1 MQASTIS
8 RREPGRAARPR
19 AAALALASG
28 LVALAGCGGG
38 KADAPVAARVNKQ
51 EISAAQVD
59 LVLQQ
64 QRGLRPEFVEAAG
77 KQILE
82 RLIDQ
87 QLAVQKAEDLKLDR
101 DARVQQQLDAVRK
114 EVLARAYRER
124 IGEAAPKPTAEEVRK
139 YFDDKPAL
147 FSERRIYNIQEI
159 AIEARPEQVVTLRE
173 QLAAARN
180 VGEFIEFL
188 KANDFRFG
196 GNQAVRPAEQLPLQS
211 LDALSRMKD
220 GQALLSPTGTGAT
233 VIVLA
238 SSRSQPVSLDQARPA
253 IELYLLNE
261 RKRKLVEQDL
271 KVLRGAAKIEYLG
284 KFVGGPA
291 TAASAPALPAS
302 AASGS

>member
-1 MQASTIS
+1 MHAATTL
-8 RREPGRAARPR
+8 RREPRP
-19 AAALALASG
+19 AALALAVLAA
-28 LVALAGCGGG
+28 LVLAGCGGG
-38 KADAPVAARVNKQ
+38 KSDAPPAARVNKQ

-87 QLAVQKAEDLKLDR
+87 QLAVQKAEQLKLDR
-101 DARVQQQLDAVRK
+101 DPRVQSQLDAVRS

-124 IGEAAPKPTAEEVRK
+124 LGEAAPKPTAEEVRK
-139 YFDDKPAL
+139 YFEDKPAL
-147 FSERRIYNIQEI
+147 FSERRIYNIQEF
-159 AIEARPEQVVTLRE
+159 AIEARPEQLVTLRE

-180 VGEFIEFL
+180 VGEFLEFL
-188 KANDFRFG
+188 KANDFRYG

-220 GQALLSPTGTGAT
+220 GQAVLSPTGTGAT

-238 SSRSQPVSLDQARPA
+238 GSRSQPVSLEQARPA

-261 RKRKLVEQDL
+261 RKRKLVEEDI
-271 KVLRGAAKIEYLG
+271 KALRGTAKIEYLG
-284 KFVGGPA
+284 KFTGGPGV
-291 TAASAPALPAS
+291 AASAPALPAS